1 MKLQRTK
8 LQLDKRLPRSA
19 IELIRVLGFR
29 PTNERRRMQRDGFW
43 LRNGHQLHAILWEC
57 NQLYR
62 SKMKRLHPDR
72 GGDPEDCVRL
82 GIIWRRLRRIFQRN
96 GITLE
101 Q

>member
-1 MKLQRTK
+1 M
-8 LQLDKRLPRSA
+8 KRLP
-19 IELIRVLGFR
+19 
-29 PTNERRRMQRDGFW
+29 
-43 LRNGHQLHAILWEC
+43 
-57 NQLYR
+57 
-62 SKMKRLHPDR
+62 PDR